1 MILDSQAFA
10 AALQDD
16 RDAKRKPKKKPD
28 SKEKNDS
35 KKKKKV
41 INKVRFDDT

>member
-10 AALQDD
+10 AALEVGND
-16 RDAKRKPKKKPD
+16 KRKPKKKPG
-28 SKEKNDS
+28 S
-35 KKKKKV
+35 KKKNVPPKKKV